1 MRKKAGRTKRR
12 KGRDKKE
19 ERAWKRRGKIKNIG
33 RQRKRESVRNR
44 KEE

>member
-19 ERAWKRRGKIKNIG
+19 ERAWKRRGKIKKILGDKG
-33 RQRKRESVRNR
+33 RERV
-44 KEE
+44 

>member
-19 ERAWKRRGKIKNIG
+19 ERAWKRREKIK
-33 RQRKRESVRNR
+33 KYWET
-44 KEE
+44 KEERECEE